1 MKTGVVMN
9 DKINLNDNSA
19 SEPMISSYLH
29 QKAREKGIPV
39 SGTFELTSR
48 CNFNCKMC
56 YVHTAE
62 CNQKNDELPA
72 QWWIETA
79 KQAVSEG
86 MVFLLLTGGEP
97 LLHKEFP
104 YIYTEL
110 KKLGLV
116 ISINTNGYLLSG
128 ETAEL
133 FRKYP
138 PNRLNV
144 SLYGSNDD
152 TYERLT
158 GVRGFSTVIKNVEN
172 MLSMGIDVR
181 FNCSLAKENYS
192 DMEGIFNVARE
203 MNLHIKTTPY
213 MYPKTRAAGTVG
225 ENSGRLDPLQAAQC
239 RVGWSLLRYS
249 PKEFVDRANGM
260 KKGIAMFEQECVEDV
275 EPGKVRCRAG
285 KTSIWI
291 NKNGEMS
298 PCGIIDKS
306 FDIKELGFSEA
317 WKQVKE
323 YTESI
328 TLPIQCQV
336 CKYRHFCNVCAA
348 VCYTETG
355 NYSSVPEFVC
365 FFSAET
371 VRLTELEAE
380 RIRRIYED

>member
-1 MKTGVVMN
+1 MKNEV
-9 DKINLNDNSA
+9 NLKNSSA
-19 SEPMISSYLH
+19 EPMISFYLH
-29 QKAREKGIPV
+29 QKARDKGIPV

-62 CNQKNDELPA
+62 CNLKKDEELSA
-72 QWWIETA
+72 EWWIETA
-79 KQAVSEG
+79 KQAANEG
-86 MVFLLLTGGEP
+86 MIFLLLTGGEP
-97 LLHKEFP
+97 LLREDFP

-116 ISINTNGYLLSG
+116 ISINTNGYLLKG
-128 ETAEL
+128 KIAEL
-133 FRKYP
+133 FKKYP

-158 GVRGFSTVIKNVEN
+158 GVRGFSTIIKNVEN
-172 MLSMGIDVR
+172 MISMGIDVR
-181 FNCSLAKENYS
+181 FNCSITKENFE
-192 DMEGIFNVARE
+192 DMEGIFNTAKK
-203 MNLHIKTTPY
+203 MNIHIKTTPY
-213 MYPKTRAAGTVG
+213 MYPKTRAEGLIG
-225 ENSGRLDPLQAAQC
+225 ENDGRLSPAQAAQC

-249 PKEFVDRANGM
+249 PEEFISRAEGM
-260 KKGIAMFEQECVEDV
+260 KNGIDMFEKECVDEV

-285 KTSIWI
+285 KTSMWI
-291 NKNGEMS
+291 NKKGEMS

-306 FDIKELGFSEA
+306 FDIRTLGFSEA

-323 YTESI
+323 YTDSI
-328 TLPIQCQV
+328 TLPIKCQT

-355 NYSSVPEFVC
+355 SFSGVPEYVC
-365 FFSAET
+365 KFSEET
-371 VRLTELEAE
+371 AKITQNEAKKIE
-380 RIRRIYED
+380 NSFHN

>member
-1 MKTGVVMN
+1 MN
-9 DKINLNDNSA
+9 DKINLNDNSG
-19 SEPMISSYLH
+19 SEPAISTYLH
-29 QKAREKGIPV
+29 QKAREKGIPL
-39 SGTFELTSR
+39 SGTFELTSK

-56 YVHTAE
+56 YVHTDE
-62 CNQKNDELPA
+62 CNRKHDELPA
-72 QWWIETA
+72 RWWIETA

-110 KKLGLV
+110 KKLGLI
-116 ISINTNGYLLSG
+116 ISINTNGYLLNG

-144 SLYGSNDD
+144 SLYGSNDGV
-152 TYERLT
+152 YERLT
-158 GVRGFSTVIKNVEN
+158 GVRGFSTVIKNVKN
-172 MLSMGIDVR
+172 MISMGIDVR
-181 FNCSLAKENYS
+181 FNCSLAKENHT
-192 DMEGIFNVARE
+192 DMEGIFNVAKE

-213 MYPKTRAAGTVG
+213 MYPQTRANGAVG
-225 ENSGRLDPLQAAQC
+225 ENSGRLDPLQAAKC

-249 PKEFVDRANGM
+249 PEEFVDRANGM
-260 KKGIAMFEQECVEDV
+260 KKGIAMFEQECVEEA

-285 KTSIWI
+285 KTSFWI

-306 FDIKELGFSEA
+306 FDIKESGFSEA

-323 YTESI
+323 YTEAI
-328 TLPIQCQV
+328 TLPPKCRV

-355 NYSSVPEFVC
+355 SYSSVPEYVC
-365 FFSAET
+365 LFSAET
-371 VRLTELEAE
+371 ARLTELEAE
-380 RIRRIYED
+380 RMRKAYED

>member
-1 MKTGVVMN
+1 MKAEAVSN
-9 DKINLNDNSA
+9 NNSNT
-19 SEPMISSYLH
+19 EPAISSYLH
-29 QKAREKGIPV
+29 SKAREKGLPI

-56 YVHTAE
+56 YVHTAQ

-79 KQAVSEG
+79 RQAANDG
-86 MVFLLLTGGEP
+86 MIFLLLTGGEP
-97 LLHKEFP
+97 LLHKEFA

-110 KKLGLV
+110 KKLGFI
-116 ISINTNGYLLSG
+116 ISINTNGSLLNG

-138 PNRLNV
+138 PNRINV

-158 GVRGFSTVIKNVEN
+158 GVRAFSTVIKNVEN
-172 MLSMGIDVR
+172 MRHMGIDVR
-181 FNCSLAKENYS
+181 FNCSIAKENSS
-192 DMEGIFNVARE
+192 DMEGIFNVAKE
-203 MNLHIKTTPY
+203 MNIHIKTTPY
-213 MYPKTRAAGTVG
+213 MYPQVRSNGIIGK
-225 ENSGRLDPLQAAQC
+225 NDGRLDPLQAAKC
-239 RVGWSLLRYS
+239 RVGWSLMRY
-249 PKEFVDRANGM
+249 PPEEFVKRAKGM
-260 KKGIAMFEQECVEDV
+260 KDGIAMFEQECIEEP

-285 KTSIWI
+285 KTSFWI

-306 FDIKELGFSEA
+306 FDIKKSGFSQA
-317 WKQVKE
+317 WEQVKE

-328 TLPIQCQV
+328 TLPSQCQS

-355 NYSSVPEFVC
+355 SYSSVPEYVC
-365 FFSAET
+365 RFSEET
-371 VRLTELEAE
+371 ARLTQLEAE
-380 RIRRIYED
+380 RIKKDYED